1 MIFNQHSDFEGRH
14 AFLSPSKYSWLN
26 YDESKLEE
34 AYRRQYATTTG
45 TILHDLAHRCIK
57 NKVKLNKGDRH
68 LVLLTLLDNNI
79 PQGLIDANDIL
90 ETLMPF
96 VNDAL
101 GFRMETEQVLY
112 YSENAFGTADAI
124 SFKDNIL
131 RIHDYKSGI
140 APVHMDQL
148 YIYAALFCLEYVV
161 KPEKIQIELRIYQ
174 SGEVLVDKPDPATI
188 RAIMD
193 KIVEADRH
201 LRKMKEEER

>member
-1 MIFNQHSDFEGRH
+1 
-14 AFLSPSKYSWLN
+14 
-26 YDESKLEE
+26 
-34 AYRRQYATTTG
+34 
-45 TILHDLAHRCIK
+45 
-57 NKVKLNKGDRH
+57 
-68 LVLLTLLDNNI
+68 
-79 PQGLIDANDIL
+79 
-90 ETLMPF
+90 
-96 VNDAL
+96 
-101 GFRMETEQVLY
+101 METEQVLY